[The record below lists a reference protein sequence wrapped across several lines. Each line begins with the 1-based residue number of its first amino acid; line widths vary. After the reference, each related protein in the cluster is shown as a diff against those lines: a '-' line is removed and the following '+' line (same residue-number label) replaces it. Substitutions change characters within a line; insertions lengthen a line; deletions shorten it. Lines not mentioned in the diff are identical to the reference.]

1 MMHQYNRTFQKKKQE
16 NPAYHQGRKSSGVFN
31 ELQSRSISVAGDK
44 KITNTIALQE
54 SVIMSI
60 DSPSET
66 ECTQRIK
73 HEPSIR
79 EFVFRQSM
87 TLLDTSRVW
96 GT

>member
-54 SVIMSI
+54 SMIMSI
-60 DSPSET
+60 DST
-66 ECTQRIK
+66 
-73 HEPSIR
+73 
-79 EFVFRQSM
+79 FRNGMYATYQ
-87 TLLDTSRVW
+87 TRAQHQGVRV
-96 GT
+96 